1 VRWTS
6 KTAWARPA
14 WAATLLCA
22 GCLGDTEGI
31 AESAPAATTVKF
43 DFFHKPQ
50 PDVPLPNDLATRADA
65 TSATG
70 LRLNSSLIAP
80 TKMEARTR
88 ELVDE
93 LDGWGVFQPIV
104 IPFTGPLDIDSILAG
119 HRDPDYDPDN
129 DVVYLVDIDR
139 DSPEFGKLQHLDV
152 GNGNYPVALEGL
164 DRYGPND
171 PRRDSLSLYFEEAN
185 EDKNDNGKL
194 DRGEDTDGDGLLDLP
209 NYLPGICERPGDSNC
224 PTTLAERADAL
235 MTFYERQ
242 TNTLIVRPMVPLR
255 ERTTY
260 AVIVT
265 RRIKDADGDPVGSPF
280 PWIHHLAQTPALEVL
295 PEVLP
300 KGLALEDIAFAYSF
314 TTQSIGADWVAV
326 REGLYGEGPQAHL
339 GDDYPARMHSM
350 HIARSGSPRNPYI
363 AYGEQ
368 LQTALEFI
376 GMTALMGGG
385 DTQTNILKEANRY
398 IDYHSLGTFES
409 PQLFRRRDKNGNF
422 LPFNDQSWPN
432 DLDHAPVRTYR
443 GTAEQC
449 ADKTLAPSYGC
460 PITYWLSIPRREVSA
475 RGENKPAPL
484 VIWTH
489 AITSTKLEALAFAG
503 FMAKQGF
510 AVIAI
515 DSPSHGIALPPAISS
530 LVDTLG
536 ALAGAAAPTL
546 KAALNDRAFD
556 QTGDGVADVGADMF
570 TAYSVHTRDMV
581 RQGVLDLLQLVRI
594 IRSFDGKRRW
604 DFDMNGDG
612 DATNDIAGDYDGD
625 GYVDIGRDSTLHTA
639 GISMGAMMATLLA
652 SVEPHIETA
661 GPIAGGGGLTDIGVR
676 SSHSNPP
683 VTTYLRLMGPVIGG
697 AIGMDGVL
705 TLHQVVPNGSDEGP
719 VDMAGMPIVLARVD
733 GVEVGDTMLVRNLDN
748 DQAGCGLVADDGN
761 VRAAVESDRGDRLRV
776 EFYRGAVLVT
786 GSEECEIEDGEK
798 AYATVDAFETD
809 FDWQDGPHV
818 AGEKL
823 VALGDG
829 LGYRRGHAD
838 LRRSGML
845 GQVVVDRADPA
856 VMARFL
862 RREPLR
868 YPNLDEETG
877 TDIVVVTNIGDMT
890 VPTSSGVALARAAG
904 LIDYL
909 NVDDRY
915 GVPPNQLLIDEFV
928 SEAVSGF
935 NRFTCDG
942 ALCDGLPFVTGV
954 GVGIHLDVDNLGNG
968 EDVYRDAVPRL
979 DPPLRLWEHPPEGVG
994 PGSAAVF
1001 LYSRPEGKH
1010 EPPFPGEHTDQAA
1023 MHCAAKMLSPDC
1035 AAYAAETFDTG
1046 SFLVNMLMRAA
1057 KTGEVAM
1064 DRCLADNDCEYIPP
1078 LPPTR
1083 VCTDDCR

>member
-1 VRWTS
+1 MS
-6 KTAWARPA
+6 LARGVALPCA
-14 WAATLLCA
+14 LLFT
-22 GCLGDTEGI
+22 GCLGDTDGI
-31 AESAPAATTVKF
+31 AEATPANTTVKF

-70 LRLNSSLIAP
+70 LRLNASMIAP
-80 TKMEARTR
+80 TKMEARAR

-93 LDGWGVFQPIV
+93 LDGWGVFQPIT
-104 IPFTGPLDIDSILAG
+104 IPFTGPLDVESVMKAHD
-119 HRDPDYDPDN
+119 DKDYDTKD
-129 DVVYLVDIDR
+129 DVIYLVDIDR
-139 DSPEFGKLQHLDV
+139 DSPEFGDLHHLDV

-164 DRYGPND
+164 DRYGPDD
-171 PRRDSLSLYFEEAN
+171 PREDTLSLYFEETN

-194 DRGEDTDGDGLLDLP
+194 DRGEDTDADGLLDLP
-209 NYLPGICERPGDSNC
+209 NYLPGICERPGDANC
-224 PTTLAERADAL
+224 PNTLAERADSL
-235 MTFYERQ
+235 MTFYEKQ

-265 RRIKDADGDPVGSPF
+265 RRLKDADGDPVGSPF
-280 PWIHHLAQTPALEVL
+280 PWIHHLSQTPALEPLV
-295 PEVLP
+295 EVLP
-300 KGLALEDIAFAYSF
+300 DGLALDDVAFAFTF

-339 GDDYPARMHSM
+339 GKEYPAKIHSL
-350 HIARSGSPRNPYI
+350 HIARSGNPKNPYI
-363 AYGEQ
+363 AYAEQ
-368 LQTALEFI
+368 LKTALEFI
-376 GMTALMGGG
+376 GMAALMGGG
-385 DTQTNILKEANRY
+385 DRQTAILQEANKY
-398 IDYHSLGTFES
+398 IDYHTLGTIES
-409 PQLFRRRDKNGNF
+409 PQLFRRYDTKGNF
-422 LPFNDQSWPN
+422 LPLNDQSWPN
-432 DLDHAPVRTYR
+432 DLDREPAKAYR
-443 GTAEQC
+443 GTAEEC
-449 ADKTLAPSYGC
+449 ADPVQAPSHGC

-475 RGENKPAPL
+475 RGDNKPAPL

-515 DSPSHGIALPPAISS
+515 DSPSHGIALPPMIAS

-556 QTGDGVADVGADMF
+556 QTGDGVKDVGADMF
-570 TAYSVHTRDMV
+570 TAYSFHTRDMV
-581 RQGVLDLLQLVRI
+581 RQGVLDLLQLVRVV
-594 IRSFDGKRRW
+594 RSFDGKRKW
-604 DFDMNGDG
+604 EFDINGDG
-612 DATNDIAGDYDGD
+612 DTTNDIAGDFDGD
-625 GYVDIGRDSTLHTA
+625 GYVDIGHDSTLHTA
-639 GISMGAMMATLLA
+639 GISMGAMMATLFG

-683 VTTYLRLMGPVIGG
+683 VTTYLRLMGPLIVGET
-697 AIGMDGVL
+697 GMDGVL
-705 TLHQVVPNGSDEGP
+705 TLHQVVPNGADEGP
-719 VDMAGMPIVLARVD
+719 VDASGMPIVLTRVK
-733 GVEVGDTMLVRNLDN
+733 GVEVGDTLLVRNLDN
-748 DQAGCGLVADDGN
+748 DQVGCGIVADDGR
-761 VRAAVESDRGDRLRV
+761 VRAAVESDRGDRLQV
-776 EFYRGAVLVT
+776 EIYRGTILIT
-786 GSEECEIEDGEK
+786 GSENCEIEGDAE
-798 AYATVDAFETD
+798 AFATIDAFETA
-809 FDWQDGPHV
+809 FDWQDGPHK
-818 AGEKL
+818 AGEEL

-829 LGYRRGHAD
+829 LGYQRAHPD
-838 LRRSGML
+838 FRRSGVL
-845 GQVVVDRADPA
+845 GQIVVDRADPA

-890 VPTSSGVALARAAG
+890 VPTSTGISLARSAG

-915 GVPPNQLLIDEFV
+915 GVPPNQVLIDEYV
-928 SEAVSGF
+928 AEAVSGF
-935 NRFTCDG
+935 NRFTCDDPM
-942 ALCDGLPFVTGV
+942 CDGLPFVSAP
-954 GVGIHLDVDNLGNG
+954 GVGIHKDVDNLG
-968 EDVYRDAVPRL
+968 EDMDVYRDAVPRL
-979 DPPLRLWEHPPEGVG
+979 DPPLRLWEHPPKGVG
-994 PGSAAVF
+994 PGSAAMF

-1023 MHCAAKMLSPDC
+1023 MHCAAKMLEPDC
-1035 AAYAAETFDTG
+1035 AAYATKTFDTG

-1057 KTGEVAM
+1057 ATSEIST
-1064 DRCLADNDCEYIPP
+1064 DRCLARNDCDFF
-1078 LPPTR
+1078 PPTPADR
-1083 VCTDDCR
+1083 LCVPDCE